1 MKLCN
6 VVHEI
11 FIEPID
17 QLRLF
22 PDIESGETKVEL
34 HRISTS
40 IPFYGVPDL
49 VEVLGKMRP
58 HSLPCN
64 PSSSLS
70 RTHSLVSRN
79 FDLVVSCVRVLSLR
93 TCYIPQAQL
102 QFRTC

>member
-22 PDIESGETKVEL
+22 PDVESGETKVEL

-64 PSSSLS
+64 PFIIVCMYSLC
-70 RTHSLVSRN
+70 HEPI
-79 FDLVVSCVRVLSLR
+79 VLRHVTL
-93 TCYIPQAQL
+93 I
-102 QFRTC
+102 

>member
-22 PDIESGETKVEL
+22 PDVESGETKVEL

-58 HSLPCN
+58 HSFPCN
-64 PSSSLS
+64 PFISVCMYSQEPI
-70 RTHSLVSRN
+70 
-79 FDLVVSCVRVLSLR
+79 VLRHVTL
-93 TCYIPQAQL
+93 I
-102 QFRTC
+102 

>member
-1 MKLCN
+1 MKLFN
-6 VVHEI
+6 VHEI

-22 PDIESGETKVEL
+22 PDVESGETKVEL
-34 HRISTS
+34 HGISTS

-64 PSSSLS
+64 PFIIVCMYSLC
-70 RTHSLVSRN
+70 HEPII
-79 FDLVVSCVRVLSLR
+79 LR
-93 TCYIPQAQL
+93 HVTFI
-102 QFRTC
+102 

>member
-22 PDIESGETKVEL
+22 PDVESGDTKVEL

-49 VEVLGKMRP
+49 VEVLGKRRS

-64 PSSSLS
+64 PFIIVCMYSQEPI
-70 RTHSLVSRN
+70 
-79 FDLVVSCVRVLSLR
+79 VLRHVTL
-93 TCYIPQAQL
+93 I
-102 QFRTC
+102 

>member
-6 VVHEI
+6 VVNEI

-22 PDIESGETKVEL
+22 PDVESGETKVEL

-58 HSLPCN
+58 RSCPVIRL
-64 PSSSLS
+64 SSFVCIVYGLC
-70 RTHSLVSRN
+70 HEPI
-79 FDLVVSCVRVLSLR
+79 VLR
-93 TCYIPQAQL
+93 HVTFI
-102 QFRTC
+102 